1 MAFDTLFP
9 EITQPTVSSTTP
21 ITGGQ
26 TAPSNLWGQYQQY
39 SGMSDMDW
47 KSQEAKRLGGQWME
61 EGQTPGWDRQSGLWF
76 QGDEGNWFQK
86 EDVNIGPRQTQS
98 DWLFGKGYVTPEY
111 YSNKRLAMD
120 PTQFINQ
127 WMAPGASA
135 IQDPNFGT
143 MYQRPTWEQADKQ
156 GLYTNPVFR
165 KEGESYG
172 PYYNPMF
179 SADVAKQVGVGY
191 GPSNEGGGGLRGVL
205 NKNVDWAVP
214 LALAA
219 MGGYA
224 AMGATG
230 ALGAA
235 GSGTAG
241 AGTAGTAA
249 GGATTAGAAPLFGAA
264 PVAGAPTIG
273 AGGALG
279 ATSLG
284 TGTLATEGLGAG
296 SLWGGASGAMT
307 AGAGTAASS
316 LFGEGIGDLSNMAV
330 NEGVTTPM
338 TETVNDGWL
347 FDQMGGTTGAETPSG
362 MDLAGDLA
370 TSQPG
375 EAGYMG
381 NMAPQSGGLTMP
393 SMTDL
398 AKFGYSIY
406 NTQQQ
411 NQRAMQLYQ
420 QAQQGM
426 QASDPFAP
434 GRASALAQYQQM
446 VRDPMSYMSSPLA
459 QMQIDQMNRAQRA
472 KQAQLGDTWSINQAT
487 GNIQGSGTGAVDFAT
502 QMQQNLAKQYE
513 TALQNRAQQAGM
525 NLFPNAQ
532 FLQQMGQAAGM
543 QKQAGSQ
550 QSGLF
555 GMGVDLAKQSGL
567 FDWAGSQLGGL
578 FGA

>member
-9 EITQPTVSSTTP
+9 EITQPAVSSTTP
-21 ITGGQ
+21 VTGTGGTSLADAWKGYQ
-26 TAPSNLWGQYQQY
+26 TLKTQNTFTEETGHPDDYWTGSNNDQVNSKYAIPDAGQYLRQQGWYAPQFTNLSKY
-39 SGMSDMDW
+39 SG
-47 KSQEAKRLGGQWME
+47 
-61 EGQTPGWDRQSGLWF
+61 F
-76 QGDEGNWFQK
+76 
-86 EDVNIGPRQTQS
+86 
-98 DWLFGKGYVTPEY
+98 
-111 YSNKRLAMD
+111 D
-120 PTQFINQ
+120 PSS
-127 WMAPGASA
+127 MYAPGATREGAGTNRFSGLPEVYA
-135 IQDPNFGT
+135 YRMQDQFKDDAAFAGAMN
-143 MYQRPTWEQADKQ
+143 
-156 GLYTNPVFR
+156 
-165 KEGESYG
+165 
-172 PYYNPMF
+172 PYYQ
-179 SADVAKQVGVGY
+179 S
-191 GPSNEGGGGLRGVL
+191 GGGIMGKAFHTLTGAKAL
-205 NKNVDWAVP
+205 GINQDFTDKLFQATTLTDPDFANKNVDWVVP
-214 LALAA
+214 AALAA

-241 AGTAGTAA
+241 AGTTAGA
-249 GGATTAGAAPLFGAA
+249 GATTAGAAPLFGEAA
-264 PVAGAPTIG
+264 VAGAPTVG

-307 AGAGTAASS
+307 AGAGATAGGTS
-316 LFGEGIGDLSNMAV
+316 LFGEGIGDLTNMAA

-338 TETVNDGWL
+338 ADTVNDGWL
-347 FDQMGGTTGAETPSG
+347 FDQMGTELPSG
-362 MDLAGDLA
+362 TDLAGDLA
-370 TSQPG
+370 TSQAG
-375 EAGYMG
+375 GTGYMG

-393 SMTDL
+393 SLTDL

-406 NTQQQ
+406 NNQQQ

-426 QASDPFAP
+426 KASDPFAP
-434 GRASALAQYQQM
+434 GRATALQQYQQM
-446 VRDPMSYMSSPLA
+446 AQDPMSYMSSPLA

-472 KQAQLGDTWSINQAT
+472 KQAQLGDTWSINPTT
-487 GNIQGSGTGAVDFAT
+487 GAIQGSGTGAVDFAT

-532 FLQQMGQAAGM
+532 MLQQLGQATGM
-543 QKQAGSQ
+543 QNTAGNTGA
-550 QSGLF
+550 GLF
-555 GMGVDLAKQSGL
+555 GYGVDLAKQTGVL
-567 FDWAGSQLGGL
+567 DWGMSQLGGL